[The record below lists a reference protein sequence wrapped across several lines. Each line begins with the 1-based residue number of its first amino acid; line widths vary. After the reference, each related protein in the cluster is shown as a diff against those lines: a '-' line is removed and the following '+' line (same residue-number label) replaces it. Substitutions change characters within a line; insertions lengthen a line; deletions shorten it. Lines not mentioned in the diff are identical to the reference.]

1 MTPPPAILHTTDPA
15 EDVMKHFDDTGA
27 QALPVLNEDGELL
40 GYISRTHMYASY
52 REIVA
57 DLSEE

>member
-1 MTPPPAILHTTDPA
+1 
-15 EDVMKHFDDTGA
+15 MKHFDDTGA